1 MTAQHLN
8 GHRSSYS
15 DDTDGECVEAAETP
29 GAVLVRESS
38 GHLDFAPGAWSAFL
52 ADLKAER
59 L

>member
-1 MTAQHLN
+1 MN